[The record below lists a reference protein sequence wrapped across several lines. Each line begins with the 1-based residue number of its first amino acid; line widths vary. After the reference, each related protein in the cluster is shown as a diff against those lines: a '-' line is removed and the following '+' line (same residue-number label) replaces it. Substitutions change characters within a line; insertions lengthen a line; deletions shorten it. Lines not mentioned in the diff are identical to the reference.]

1 MSKLTTRVALS
12 VLISLVVIAGIYTTV
27 FGASANTSDTR
38 AGSHLVSGAK
48 VNLDHYREAS
58 PASTVPS
65 EAAEFMR
72 SNGYGGCEHE
82 NRTSPQD

>member
-1 MSKLTTRVALS
+1 MSKLSTRIALS

-27 FGASANTSDTR
+27 FGASSAASEKM

-48 VNLDHYREAS
+48 VNLDHYREAN
-58 PASTVPS
+58 PAPLVPAGAS
-65 EAAEFMR
+65 EFMR

-82 NRTSPQD
+82 NRTSPDD

>member
-1 MSKLTTRVALS
+1 MSKLPTRIALS
-12 VLISLVVIAGIYTTV
+12 VLISLFVIAGIYTTV
-27 FGASANTSDTR
+27 FGASANASDTR

-58 PASTVPS
+58 PATVPS
-65 EAAEFMR
+65 EASEFMR

-82 NRTSPQD
+82 NRTSPDG